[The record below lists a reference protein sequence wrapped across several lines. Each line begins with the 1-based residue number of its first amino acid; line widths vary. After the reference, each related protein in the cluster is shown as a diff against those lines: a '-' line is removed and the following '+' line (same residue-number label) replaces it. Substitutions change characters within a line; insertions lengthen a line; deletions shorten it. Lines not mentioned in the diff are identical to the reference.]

1 MHGCW
6 SIDISKLPLMNDDIA
21 NPIVWIFLFPS
32 LSLSLSLSLSH
43 VGDTLY
49 KCIDYC
55 VCLFYVDWSIAA
67 GSRTKIVVQLPLVCN
82 FMAQQ

>member
-32 LSLSLSLSLSH
+32 LSLSLMLGILSINVSTT
-43 VGDTLY
+43 VFAYFTLIGALLLDPEQ
-49 KCIDYC
+49 K
-55 VCLFYVDWSIAA
+55 
-67 GSRTKIVVQLPLVCN
+67 
-82 FMAQQ
+82 